1 VSPSLKKIDDRFA
14 AVVFLDIG
22 AGGVLKSLPG
32 QPSSYF
38 LAGVGPG
45 LRYDISSVLRT
56 RFDVGFRLTD
66 VPFASST
73 KGEGQFY
80 FSVIASY

>member
-1 VSPSLKKIDDRFA
+1 M
-14 AVVFLDIG
+14 G
-22 AGGVLKSLPG
+22 AGGIFKSLPS
-32 QPSSYF
+32 QPGSYF

-45 LRYDISSVLRT
+45 LRYDISNVIRA

-73 KGEGQFY
+73 KSLVEYY
-80 FSVIASY
+80 FSVVGSY